1 MADPTLESLFQ
12 INKDG
17 IRNKLC
23 LEREMVE
30 KLSRKHSNDLLGPN
44 TFELGILN
52 LEPGIGVK
60 IVQFS
65 QLEYK
70 PSLPELG
77 SAQSLIVQKFYC
89 NF

>member
-30 KLSRKHSNDLLGPN
+30 KLSRKHSNDLQGPN
-44 TFELGILN
+44 T
-52 LEPGIGVK
+52 
-60 IVQFS
+60 
-65 QLEYK
+65 YK
-70 PSLPELG
+70 YSG
-77 SAQSLIVQKFYC
+77 
-89 NF
+89 

>member
-30 KLSRKHSNDLLGPN
+30 KLSRMIYKDPILTSILGKNKKKQAGTATWPN
-44 TFELGILN
+44 
-52 LEPGIGVK
+52 VK
-60 IVQFS
+60 DVS
-65 QLEYK
+65 KYL
-70 PSLPELG
+70 
-77 SAQSLIVQKFYC
+77 
-89 NF
+89 